1 MHVAVRNYDVIC
13 IKGEVRSAQADG
25 WSSMWMLITI
35 STKEI
40 VQKGITMM
48 DRVFVYGYVCIG
60 LMGCALLGLIIF
72 TCVALKKFHQVPC
85 Q

>member
-1 MHVAVRNYDVIC
+1 MHNYVIVC
-13 IKGEVRSAQADG
+13 IKGEVRSTQADG
-25 WSSMWMLITI
+25 WSSVWILRTI

-60 LMGCALLGLIIF
+60 LVGCALLGLIVF
-72 TCVALKKFHQVPC
+72 TCVVLKKLQQVPR